1 MLKAIRLE
9 SRKPIVANPREAA
22 MAKIRIQRTH
32 EFEGGEVKVADGV
45 LYVDGK
51 KVMDFP
57 DSELRLETDGQVTI
71 SSDVPVTTT
80 TKQAGGKSGSYSSAA
95 ASSTTSGKG
104 GSVHVSTGDPEL
116 AEKIAKDVHDKV
128 GDIGEKVAERV
139 KESME
144 RAFPPGFPF
153 HDRK

>member
-1 MLKAIRLE
+1 MAI
-9 SRKPIVANPREAA
+9 
-22 MAKIRIQRTH
+22 IRIQRTH

-45 LYVDGK
+45 LYVDGD

-57 DSELRLETDGQVTI
+57 DPELRLETEGQVSI
-71 SSDVPVTTT
+71 SSDVPVTTAT
-80 TKQAGGKSGSYSSAA
+80 QQGGGSAAAA
-95 ASSTTSGKG
+95 ASSASGKG

-116 AEKIAKDVHDKV
+116 AEKIARDVHEKV
-128 GDIGEKVAERV
+128 GDIGEMVAEKV

-144 RAFPPGFPF
+144 RAFPPGFSF

>member
-1 MLKAIRLE
+1 
-9 SRKPIVANPREAA
+9 

-32 EFEGGEVKVADGV
+32 EFEGGEVKLAEGV

-57 DSELRLETDGQVTI
+57 DRELRLETEGQVSV
-71 SSDVPVTTT
+71 SSDVPVMTTT
-80 TKQAGGKSGSYSSAA
+80 QQGGGGSAA
-95 ASSTTSGKG
+95 ASASAASGKG

-128 GDIGEKVAERV
+128 GNIGEKVAEKV
-139 KESME
+139 KESLE
-144 RAFPPGFPF
+144 QAFPPGFPF